1 MADVSAGSELYR
13 YSLKECSALDLL
25 YYLCCRRLAA
35 RFHCFA
41 GAMKQLAAV
50 MLKAARKELFFQVA
64 STSAAA
70 NKKAT

>member
-13 YSLKECSALDLL
+13 YSPKECSALDLL

-41 GAMKQLAAV
+41 GAMKQFADV
-50 MLKAARKELFFQVA
+50 MLKTVRKELFFR
-64 STSAAA
+64 
-70 NKKAT
+70 